1 MYKTHNCGELR
12 ASDAGKTVTLAGWV
26 HRYRNHGGVYFV
38 DLRDRYGL
46 TQIVIDPSDEKMAEI
61 CQSIRFEWVLQVTG
75 VVQLRAGTPNPN
87 LPTGEIEVP
96 AQTIKVLNTC
106 KVLPFSINN
115 PDEKVDEQL
124 RLKYRFLDLRRE
136 KMRDNLILRHKL
148 IKFMRDYLDDRGFL
162 EIETPIL
169 FKTTP
174 EGTYKS

>member
-46 TQIVIDPSDEKMAEI
+46 TQIVIDPSDEKMAEL

-115 PDEKVDEQL
+115 PEEKVDEQRASHNRQNRPL
-124 RLKYRFLDLRRE
+124 CVQIPQSVAHIRQHKPQ
-136 KMRDNLILRHKL
+136 RHFF
-148 IKFMRDYLDDRGFL
+148 I
-162 EIETPIL
+162 
-169 FKTTP
+169 
-174 EGTYKS
+174 